1 LQQLTST
8 RRDLSKARYDALLTG
23 LRLKA
28 AAGSLTADD
37 LRSVNAM
44 LKAERPVD
52 IPQDLSGTV
61 FDVPVKVGQ
70 PLRGR

>member
-1 LQQLTST
+1 
-8 RRDLSKARYDALLTG
+8 
-23 LRLKA
+23 
-28 AAGSLTADD
+28 
-37 LRSVNAM
+37 M

-52 IPQDLSGTV
+52 IPQNLSGTV

>member
-1 LQQLTST
+1 
-8 RRDLSKARYDALLTG
+8 
-23 LRLKA
+23 LKS

-61 FDVPVKVGQ
+61 FDVPVKIGQ
-70 PLRGR
+70 PLKSR